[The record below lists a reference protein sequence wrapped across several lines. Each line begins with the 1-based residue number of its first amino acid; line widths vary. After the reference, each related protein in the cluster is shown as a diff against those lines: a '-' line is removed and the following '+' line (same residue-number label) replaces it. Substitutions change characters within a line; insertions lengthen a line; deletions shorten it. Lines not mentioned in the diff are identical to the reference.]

1 MKIIIVTGSVGTG
14 KTALA
19 KKLAKYLKYKYIDVN
34 KVVEGHRL
42 AIGYDRKRKSKIVD
56 VRRLAK
62 VLINLIIK
70 SRESLIIDSH
80 LSHYIPKKYVDLCIV
95 TKCSLKNLKKR
106 LKKKKY
112 HQAKIKENLQVEI
125 FDSILVEALERKHK
139 VISVETDKKYNL
151 KDIAKFI

>member
-1 MKIIIVTGSVGTG
+1 
-14 KTALA
+14 L
-19 KKLAKYLKYKYIDVN
+19 
-34 KVVEGHRL
+34 
-42 AIGYDRKRKSKIVD
+42 
-56 VRRLAK
+56 

-112 HQAKIKENLQVEI
+112 HEAKIKENLQVEI